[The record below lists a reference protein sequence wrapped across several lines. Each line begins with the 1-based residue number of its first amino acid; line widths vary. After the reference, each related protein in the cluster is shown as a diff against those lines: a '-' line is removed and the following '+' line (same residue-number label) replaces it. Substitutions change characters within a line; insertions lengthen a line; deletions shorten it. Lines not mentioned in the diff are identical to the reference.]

1 MPQTGK
7 KQAQKAENYFVHEWD
22 RIGHDQVDH
31 EQDAQQ
37 SSELRESQFS
47 SETEQATGDRIGHD
61 RYHGDETTAYA
72 LSTDSES
79 KFMHERFSGI
89 DRLYG
94 HGTLEHLAKCS
105 VAVVGIGGVGSW
117 AAEALARSGVGRL
130 ALIDADE
137 VCISNSNRQSHA
149 LEGQFGRP
157 KVDVVAERLQAINPA
172 IQIER
177 VERFLTPSSLEELLD
192 QGHDLVLDACD
203 AFRVKVE
210 AVAWCRR
217 RKLPLVVVGSA
228 GGRTDPTQIRV
239 RDLSRT
245 EQDAM
250 LSLMR
255 KKLRQEFNFPRNRK
269 RYFGVP
275 AVYSLE
281 NVRYPQAD
289 GSVCG
294 VRPDSEGAMKMDC
307 DAGLGA
313 ATHVTAAFACAA
325 VGKTLERMLE
335 DRK

>member
-1 MPQTGK
+1 MQ
-7 KQAQKAENYFVHEWD
+7 
-22 RIGHDQVDH
+22 
-31 EQDAQQ
+31 
-37 SSELRESQFS
+37 
-47 SETEQATGDRIGHD
+47 
-61 RYHGDETTAYA
+61 
-72 LSTDSES
+72 
-79 KFMHERFSGI
+79 ERFSGI

-94 HGTLEHLAKCS
+94 QGTVQHLSRCS
-105 VAVVGIGGVGSW
+105 VVVVGIGGVGSW

-137 VCISNSNRQSHA
+137 VCISNSNRQLHA

-157 KVDVVAERLQAINPA
+157 KVGVVAERLQAINPA
-172 IQIER
+172 IR
-177 VERFLTPSSLEELLD
+177 VEAIERFLTPSSLEELLD

-210 AVAWCRR
+210 TIAWCRR

-245 EQDAM
+245 EHDAM
-250 LSLMR
+250 LSLIR
-255 KKLRQEFNFPRNRK
+255 KKLRQEFKFPRNHK

-281 NVRYPQAD
+281 NVRYPQSD

-294 VRPDSEGAMKMDC
+294 IRPDSDGAMKMDC

-313 ATHVTAAFACAA
+313 ATHVTAAFACTA
-325 VGKTLERMLE
+325 VGKALEVLLRS
-335 DRK
+335 RKSEVGSRE